1 MIRAAV
7 PGDTDRLAELAL
19 LLWPGYEA
27 GELRQELAAL
37 LKREDARFFSK
48 ETAGELA
55 GFAQCQLRR
64 DYVEGTCSSPVGY
77 LEGILSRS
85 PSAAGDTPGSFW
97 RSARTGPG
105 NRAAG
110 NSPATARWKTAG
122 ASGSTGPRA
131 LPRRTASSALSK
143 SCEKGSEGDLR
154 FERMIRWNMSLRSGT

>member
-19 LLWPGYEA
+19 LLWPGHGA

-77 LEGILSRS
+77 LEGIFVKESFRRRGYARELL
-85 PSAAGDTPGSFW
+85 AACENWARERGCGEFASDCPVENGGSIGFH
-97 RSARTGPG
+97 
-105 NRAAG
+105 RAAG
-110 NSPATARWKTAG
+110 FG
-122 ASGSTGPRA
+122 EASRIVCFVKE
-131 LPRRTASSALSK
+131 L
-143 SCEKGSEGDLR
+143 
-154 FERMIRWNMSLRSGT
+154 